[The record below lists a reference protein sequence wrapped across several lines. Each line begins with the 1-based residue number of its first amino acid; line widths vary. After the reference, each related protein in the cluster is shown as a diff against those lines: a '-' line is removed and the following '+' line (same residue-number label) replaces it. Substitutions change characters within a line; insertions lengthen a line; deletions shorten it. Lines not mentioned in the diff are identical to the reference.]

1 MLLYKIE
8 DFNESYREVAFDGKD
23 IKGLDVYAGNTNE
36 KIGAVYT
43 VLVDQTGR
51 LRYFVVET
59 GFWIFGKKV
68 LVPIGLCRV
77 DFNANRVYAK
87 GLQTKEQAEN
97 LPLYEN
103 GMVVD
108 YDYEEQVRRVYRT
121 PTVQASAPVEASLPL
136 EASPIIGVTA
146 HVYNTVPASN
156 QARIAS
162 YDRNT
167 YHYDKEP
174 DLYQMNDRDHQKLKL
189 YEERLVA
196 NKTHHK
202 TGEVVIGKRVETETA
217 RVSVPVEEERAV
229 IERVTPEDAGTP
241 INPEAAFG
249 QQEVVRME
257 LYEETADIKK
267 QTFLREEVNIRKEVE
282 TDRVEAT
289 ETLRSEELDVHKEN
303 R

>member
-23 IKGLDVYAGNTNE
+23 IKGLDVYAGNTDE
-36 KIGAVYT
+36 KIGTVDT

-68 LVPIGLCRV
+68 LVPIGLCRI

-87 GLQTKEQAEN
+87 GLQTKEQVEN
-97 LPLYEN
+97 LPMYEN

-121 PTVQASAPVEASLPL
+121 PTVQASVPVEASLPL
-136 EASPIIGVTA
+136 EASPIIGATA
-146 HVYNTVPASN
+146 RVSNTVPASN

-162 YDRNT
+162 YDRKT

-174 DLYQMNDRDHQKLKL
+174 EMYQMNDRDHQKLKL

-196 NKTHHK
+196 KKTNHK

-217 RVSVPVEEERAV
+217 RVSVPVEKERAV

-249 QQEVVRME
+249 EQEVVRME

-267 QTFLREEVNIRKEVE
+267 QAFLREEVNIRKEVE
-282 TDRVEAT
+282 TDTVEAT
-289 ETLRSEELDVHKEN
+289 EILRSEELDVHKEKP
-303 R
+303 

>member
-23 IKGLDVYAGNTNE
+23 IKGLDVYAGNTDE
-36 KIGAVYT
+36 KIGSVYT

-68 LVPIGLCRV
+68 LVPIGLCRI

-87 GLQTKEQAEN
+87 GLQTKEQVES
-97 LPLYEN
+97 LPMYEN

-136 EASPIIGVTA
+136 EASPIIGATA
-146 HVYNTVPASN
+146 RVSNTVPASN
-156 QARIAS
+156 QAKIAS
-162 YDRNT
+162 YDRKT

-174 DLYQMNDRDHQKLKL
+174 EMYQMNDRDHQKFKL

-196 NKTHHK
+196 NKTNHK
-202 TGEVVIGKRVETETA
+202 IGEVVIGKRVETETA

-241 INPEAAFG
+241 VNPEAAFG

-267 QTFLREEVNIRKEVE
+267 QAFLREEVNIRKEVE
-282 TDRVEAT
+282 TDTVEAT
-289 ETLRSEELDVHKEN
+289 EILRSEELDVHKEN